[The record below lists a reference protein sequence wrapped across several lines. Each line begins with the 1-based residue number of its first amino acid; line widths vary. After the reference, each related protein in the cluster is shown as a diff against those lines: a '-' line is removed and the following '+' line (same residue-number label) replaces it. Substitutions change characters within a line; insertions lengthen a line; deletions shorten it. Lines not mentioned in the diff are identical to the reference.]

1 MADDK
6 TFTQAEMDSII
17 EGRLAREREKYAD
30 YDSLKDKAG
39 KYDEMQAKGKTD
51 LAKLAKQYNLDAI
64 HDTVHEMARDE
75 ARHGKAFAGLLKRY
89 FGK

>member
-6 TFTQAEMDSII
+6 TFTQAEVDSIV

-51 LAKLAKQYNLDAI
+51 LEKEK
-64 HDTVHEMARDE
+64 
-75 ARHGKAFAGLLKRY
+75 
-89 FGK
+89 